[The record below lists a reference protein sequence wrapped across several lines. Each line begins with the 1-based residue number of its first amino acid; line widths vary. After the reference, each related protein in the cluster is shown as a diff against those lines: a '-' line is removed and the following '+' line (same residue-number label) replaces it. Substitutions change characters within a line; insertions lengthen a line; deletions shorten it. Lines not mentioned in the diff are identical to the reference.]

1 MAANRSA
8 WALVLAG
15 GEGSRLQSL
24 TRDTEGTVVPKQ
36 FCSLAGG
43 PSLLRLALARA
54 QGLVPCDRIMPV
66 VLEQHRFWWEPDL
79 TICPSYDILIQ
90 PENRGTLTGL
100 LLPLLEVCRRQ
111 SDPTVVVVPSDHHV
125 HEEAV
130 LESVVRKAMA
140 DSDRHP
146 GAVILIGMEP
156 GVFDPDYGWIV
167 RGAQRGPRLYDVRSF
182 HEKPGRDR
190 ALELVVRGGLW
201 NSFILVARARVLL
214 ELVEAARPGLIEAF
228 RAVGWD
234 AGAAPTPSLR
244 ALYRDLP
251 AGDFCRDVVQRAAAP
266 LLVRTAPPCGW
277 SDLGTPERVARCLPV
292 VPHAMDRVDTDRPV
306 LTEALRSV
314 SHRVREVDELPS
326 ASHMA
331 ALLGRIHGTV
341 SSNA

>member
-1 MAANRSA
+1 MTASRSA

-24 TRDTEGTVVPKQ
+24 TRDEDGTVVPKQ

-54 QGLVPCDRIMPV
+54 GGLVPPDRIMPV
-66 VLEQHRFWWEPDL
+66 VLEQHRFWWELDL
-79 TICPSYDILIQ
+79 TICPSCDILIQ

-100 LLPLLEVCRRQ
+100 LLPLLEVCRREC
-111 SDPTVVVVPSDHHV
+111 DPMVVVVPSDHHV
-125 HEEAV
+125 REEAV
-130 LESVVRKAMA
+130 LEAVVREAMA
-140 DSDRHP
+140 DSVRHP
-146 GAVILIGMEP
+146 DAVILIGMEP

-167 RGAQRGPRLYDVRSF
+167 RGDRRGRCLYDVQSF

-201 NSFILVARARVLL
+201 NSFIVVARARALL
-214 ELVEAARPGLIEAF
+214 ELVEAARPGLIDAF
-228 RAVGWD
+228 RAAGWE
-234 AGAAPTPSLR
+234 AGAAPMPGLR

-251 AGDFCRDVVQRAAAP
+251 VGDFCRDVVQRAASP

-292 VPHAMDRVDTDRPV
+292 VPYGPGRVDTDRPV
-306 LTEALRSV
+306 LTEALRTV
-314 SHRVREVDELPS
+314 SHRAGESDELPS